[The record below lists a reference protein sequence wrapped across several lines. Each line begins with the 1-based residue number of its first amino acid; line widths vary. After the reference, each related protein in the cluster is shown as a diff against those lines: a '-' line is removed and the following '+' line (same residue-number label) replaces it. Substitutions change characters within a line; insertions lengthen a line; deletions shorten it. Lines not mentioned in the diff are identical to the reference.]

1 MDCKIFFYSEFP
13 DIPDKYGREAEGDEG
28 GNCKALCFKAN
39 AIIVKF
45 VSKVCRCEVKW
56 EKLEKHGFV
65 ISIKK
70 TAALIYNT
78 TLSRLIL

>member
-1 MDCKIFFYSEFP
+1 MNM
-13 DIPDKYGREAEGDEG
+13 AEKQKETEG

-70 TAALIYNT
+70 TAALIYNA